1 MDKQLALMKRYQ
13 KDDNTIAYVHNGEIL
28 LIKRENGTLLEIIIE
43 PETESTISSRT
54 LTSSEMTL

>member
-28 LIKRENGTLLEIIIE
+28 LIKRENGTLLEIIID
-43 PETESTISSRT
+43 PETESTVSSRT
-54 LTSSEMTL
+54 LTSL